1 MYFLFRIVT
10 KSTDSRLKSLF
21 EKFSVKVEII
31 ESLPIA
37 SLEAS
42 FQCSNAE
49 VLFQFS
55 IKEVFFDFS
64 SVKVSFH
71 FSTMRVSFLICGWGM
86 GLLLHSRLEICRD
99 RRSCKIFPYCV
110 NFWGNNANLLGNYRV
125 IYAPNE

>member
-71 FSTMRVSFLICGWGM
+71 FSTILFLFQSLDGGWG
-86 GLLLHSRLEICRD
+86 
-99 RRSCKIFPYCV
+99 FYC
-110 NFWGNNANLLGNYRV
+110 
-125 IYAPNE
+125 IPSS